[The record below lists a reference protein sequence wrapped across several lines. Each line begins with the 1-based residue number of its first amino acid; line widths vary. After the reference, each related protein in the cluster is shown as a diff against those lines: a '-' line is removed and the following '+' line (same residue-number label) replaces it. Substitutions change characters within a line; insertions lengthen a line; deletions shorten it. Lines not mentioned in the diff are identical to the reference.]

1 MEYIEENKGDFEL
14 ILFAKIFYERFLED
28 RVFDLSA
35 QCAYYF
41 LLSLFPFLIF
51 AVSLLGFLPFTSA
64 DVLDFMSEH
73 IPGNPSPIIEEN
85 IAMIMDVKRKGTL
98 SVSLLF
104 SLWTASRGID
114 ALVYALNRAYR
125 IKKERSFIHSTFLSV
140 LLTLGMIVVFMSAL
154 ILTVFGEK
162 LEQMV
167 HLFLHIQ
174 EGNIIVS
181 NTFRWIINL
190 IILSL
195 TFMALYYI
203 APYKCITCKDVIPG
217 SIIAAV
223 GWQLSS
229 LGFSFYINQFA
240 SFSATYG
247 SLGGVIILMTWFYLT
262 AMIMMI
268 GGIINAILPDWKKR
282 LK

>member
-1 MEYIEENKGDFEL
+1 MIS
-14 ILFAKIFYERFLED
+14 FAKIFYERFLED

-64 DVLDFMSEH
+64 DVLDFMAEH
-73 IPGNPSPIIEEN
+73 IPGDPSPIIEEN
-85 IAMIMDVKRKGTL
+85 ISMIMDVKRKGTL
-98 SVSLLF
+98 SLSLLF
-104 SLWTASRGID
+104 SLWTASRGMD

-125 IKKERSFIHSTFLSV
+125 IREERSFFHALFLSI
-140 LLTLGMIVVFMSAL
+140 LLTLGMMVVFTSAL

-167 HLFLHIQ
+167 HLFLHIE
-174 EGNIIVS
+174 EGNLIVS
-181 NTFRWIINL
+181 NAFRWIINL
-190 IILSL
+190 IILSF

-203 APYKCITCKDVIPG
+203 APYKCVTCKDVIPG
-217 SIIAAV
+217 ALIASV

-262 AMIMMI
+262 AMIIMI
-268 GGIINAILPDWKKR
+268 GGIINAVLPEWKKK

>member
-1 MEYIEENKGDFEL
+1 MKL
-14 ILFAKIFYERFLED
+14 ISFAKIFYERFLED

-51 AVSLLGFLPFTSA
+51 SVTLLGFLPFTSA
-64 DVLDFMSEH
+64 DVLEFMAEH
-73 IPGNPSPIIEEN
+73 VPGNPSPIIEEN

-98 SVSLLF
+98 SLSLLF
-104 SLWTASRGID
+104 SLWTASRGMD

-125 IKKERSFIHSTFLSV
+125 IKEERSFIRGTVLSV
-140 LLTLGMIVVFMSAL
+140 LLTLGMIIVFMSAM

-162 LEQMV
+162 LEQMI
-167 HLFLHIQ
+167 HLFLHIE
-174 EGNIIVS
+174 EGNIVVS
-181 NTFRWIINL
+181 NAFRWMINL
-190 IILSL
+190 LILSL
-195 TFMALYYI
+195 TFTLLYYI

-217 SIIAAV
+217 AVLAAV
-223 GWQLSS
+223 GWQVSS
-229 LGFSFYINQFA
+229 LGFSFYINHIA

-262 AMIMMI
+262 AMIIMI
-268 GGIINAILPDWKKR
+268 GGIINAVLPDLKKK